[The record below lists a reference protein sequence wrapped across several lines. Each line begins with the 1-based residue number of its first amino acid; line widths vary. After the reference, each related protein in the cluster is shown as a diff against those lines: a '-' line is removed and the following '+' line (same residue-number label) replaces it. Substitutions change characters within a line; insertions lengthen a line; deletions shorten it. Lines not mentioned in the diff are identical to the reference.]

1 MKQFIRKADI
11 ILFIVLVAIGL
22 AASAALTLSHGEA
35 GSGAKVV
42 IESGGD
48 LYARYPLTED
58 RTVVVPAP
66 KQKASDAPAAD
77 PSDEASAQY
86 DYYNVVV
93 ISGGTVSVTEASW
106 KEAAMTQSPRKAS
119 GRKSLSASFIA
130 RVGLMATLALIFSY
144 VEAIIP
150 YNPGVPGI
158 KLGIANVV
166 TVVALYKFGNKD
178 AAAVSIIRVVL
189 AGLLFNG
196 LFGMLYALAGA
207 AVSLAGMIL
216 LKKTGLFS
224 VTGVSMAAGVL
235 HNLGQL
241 LVAAALI
248 EDLRIFFYFPVLMF
262 SGIAAGILVG
272 IASTLVLRAL
282 R

>member
-1 MKQFIRKADI
+1 
-11 ILFIVLVAIGL
+11 
-22 AASAALTLSHGEA
+22 
-35 GSGAKVV
+35 
-42 IESGGD
+42 
-48 LYARYPLTED
+48 
-58 RTVVVPAP
+58 
-66 KQKASDAPAAD
+66 
-77 PSDEASAQY
+77 
-86 DYYNVVV
+86 
-93 ISGGTVSVTEASW
+93 
-106 KEAAMTQSPRKAS
+106 MTQSPLKAKG
-119 GRKSLSASFIA
+119 GRKPVSASFIA
-130 RVGLMATLALIFSY
+130 RAGLLASLALIFSY

-166 TVVALYKFGNKD
+166 AVVALYKFGARD
-178 AAAVSIIRVVL
+178 AIAANVIRIVL
-189 AGLLFNG
+189 AGFLFNG
-196 LFGMLYALAGA
+196 MFGMMYALAGA

-224 VTGVSMAAGVL
+224 VTGVSMAGGVL

-241 LVAAALI
+241 FMAAALI

-272 IASTLVLRAL
+272 IASALVLRSL

>member
-1 MKQFIRKADI
+1 
-11 ILFIVLVAIGL
+11 
-22 AASAALTLSHGEA
+22 
-35 GSGAKVV
+35 
-42 IESGGD
+42 
-48 LYARYPLTED
+48 
-58 RTVVVPAP
+58 
-66 KQKASDAPAAD
+66 
-77 PSDEASAQY
+77 
-86 DYYNVVV
+86 
-93 ISGGTVSVTEASW
+93 
-106 KEAAMTQSPRKAS
+106 MTQSPRKPES
-119 GRKSLSASFIA
+119 SAQFVA
-130 RVGLMATLALIFSY
+130 RVALLAALALIFSY

-150 YNPGVPGI
+150 YNPGIPGV

-166 TVVALYKFGNKD
+166 IVVALYKYGWRE
-178 AAAVSIIRVVL
+178 AVAVSVIRIII

-196 LFGMLYALAGA
+196 VFGMLYSLVGA
-207 AVSLAGMIL
+207 ALSLLGMAA

-248 EDLRIFFYFPVLMF
+248 EDLRMFFYFPVLLF

-272 IASTLVLRAL
+272 IIAQMVLRVL